1 MAGPPGLPG
10 VTGPLGQKGEPGAK
24 GFRGE
29 KGERGLEGEKG
40 LRGND
45 GEDVG
50 RIQSVCISCISC
62 HFVTGEICTLWQEPF
77 NMLPWQHNVAKV
89 TIYINFPGREI
100 PVFLHMHKTTAPT
113 PTSSPQERA
122 IILQSSYQTYIRNVS
137 CTVGDF
143 AYHLGLPF
151 FRDMY
156 IVHVMFKYI
165 FIQVSHFSC
174 HANHILYVIHVQ
186 LN

>member
-1 MAGPPGLPG
+1 MQGVAGPPGLPG

-62 HFVTGEICTLWQEPF
+62 HFVIGEICTLWQEPF
-77 NMLPWQHNVAKV
+77 NMLPWQHSVAKV
-89 TIYINFPGREI
+89 TIYINFPGQEI
-100 PVFLHMHKTTAPT
+100 PVFLHMHKTTAP
-113 PTSSPQERA
+113 PLPQERA
-122 IILQSSYQTYIRNVS
+122 IIPQSSYQTYIRNVRVLS
-137 CTVGDF
+137 DF
-143 AYHLGLPF
+143 ACHLGLPC
-151 FRDMY
+151 FREM
-156 IVHVMFKYI
+156 
-165 FIQVSHFSC
+165 
-174 HANHILYVIHVQ
+174 
-186 LN
+186 